1 MWLITASRYDLFDSH
16 VSSAQ
21 VRSVAA
27 GSGSHVIFM
36 QDKNSDL
43 SRKIIRKMARAPPAL
58 KRWAQTV
65 AVKRTGAFPPMS
77 LDDSNDAWHSDSED
91 DEDHFADYIK
101 DPTMSGLIYPQDSV
115 GVIYRYLSKLSQ
127 KQEAEAIQENVFEF
141 TEKPGAPTPWV
152 CNLVFPPGAP
162 LSVVQGPASVSQVA
176 SKRAVCFKACQDLYE
191 KGILSYEFF
200 PRPKEVVRKLRPVA
214 VFIDEEEEQT
224 KGEVLPTLPPAP
236 MPPNTTPDEVAAAQA
251 TQATEQTATQT
262 VTGTRCYK
270 RKKPEFW
277 VNTSTVYLGKWYPTV
292 ITVDRN
298 HNPEKPY
305 RPVVVFTRRALPTI
319 NDFKLYFSRM
329 PSVAYLRPGSPVDI
343 DEGRMQLLHR
353 YTLRVMRSIV
363 NKAYTCEYN
372 DMPFFVAP
380 LSFDWDIQVGMTPPK
395 WPFPDVLGFIPWEQ
409 VMFAADQYL
418 VPLRT
423 ETPQALEADI
433 QDSIIQDRWTEF
445 TRRYDCIRVR
455 PELNPLSKLDN
466 TDVGILS
473 SEIPFAWFLSVL
485 AAQREGCE
493 VRKCVRVVQ
502 GETQRLR
509 GPG

>member
-1 MWLITASRYDLFDSH
+1 
-16 VSSAQ
+16 
-21 VRSVAA
+21 
-27 GSGSHVIFM
+27 
-36 QDKNSDL
+36 
-43 SRKIIRKMARAPPAL
+43 MARAPPAL
-58 KRWAQTV
+58 KRWTQTV
-65 AVKRTGAFPPMS
+65 AVKKTGAFPPMS

-101 DPTMSGLIYPQDSV
+101 DPTMSGRIYPQDSV

-127 KQEAEAIQENVFEF
+127 KQDAEAIQENVFEF
-141 TEKPGAPTPWV
+141 AEKPGAPTPWV
-152 CNLVFPPGAP
+152 CNLVFSPGAP

-176 SKRAVCFKACQDLYE
+176 AKRAVCFKACQDLYE
-191 KGILSYEFF
+191 KGLLSYEFF
-200 PRPKEVVRKLRPVA
+200 PRPKEVMRKLRPIA
-214 VFIDEEEEQT
+214 VFVDEEEEQT

-236 MPPNTTPDEVAAAQA
+236 MPPNTTPDEVAAVQAAQA
-251 TQATEQTATQT
+251 TEPTVSQT

-277 VNTSTVYLGKWYPTV
+277 ANTSTVYLGKWYPTI

-319 NDFKLYFSRM
+319 SDFKLYFSRM
-329 PSVAYLRPGSPVDI
+329 PSIAYLRPGLPVDI

-353 YTLRVMRSIV
+353 YTLRAMRSIV

-372 DMPFFVAP
+372 DMPFFIAP
-380 LSFDWDIQVGMTPPK
+380 LSFDWDIQVGMMPPK
-395 WPFPDVLGFIPWEQ
+395 WPFPNVLGFIPWEQ
-409 VMFAADQYL
+409 VMFAAEQYL

-423 ETPQALEADI
+423 ETLQALEADI

-473 SEIPFAWFLSVL
+473 SDALCLVPEGLGS
-485 AAQREGCE
+485 AAQKTRNTRMCLSGA
-493 VRKCVRVVQ
+493 RRNARASRAWLTILSHSSRSPTSQ
-502 GETQRLR
+502 QS
-509 GPG
+509 